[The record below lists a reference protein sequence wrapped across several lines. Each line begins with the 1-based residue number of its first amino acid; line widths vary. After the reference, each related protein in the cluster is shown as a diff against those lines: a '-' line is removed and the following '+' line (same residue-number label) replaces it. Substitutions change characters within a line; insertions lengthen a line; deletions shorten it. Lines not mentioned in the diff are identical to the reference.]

1 MITFIETHY
10 CLMESLYYVHFDS
23 YLGLRSLSG
32 ITADL
37 ADKAVKKD
45 TVKSVQSA
53 VISIVA
59 I

>member
-1 MITFIETHY
+1 
-10 CLMESLYYVHFDS
+10 MESLYYVHFDS